1 MEGQEGGRESLGS
14 GDKTKKQLNTSIV
27 SGMIKVV

>member
-14 GDKTKKQLNTSIV
+14 GDKTKKQLDTTTV
-27 SGMIKVV
+27 SCMIK